1 MPRARERAADAAKR
15 AAAKGSRGTAS
26 KSRGLERAG
35 STEGSGEAKSKPRA
49 RGQAGGAVD
58 LAAGPSSA
66 LQRSIPA
73 SRLRVITDLPPRPG
87 AYVLYWMIAARR
99 TRHSFALQRARAW
112 AEELRCPLLVL
123 EPLRVDYRWAADR
136 HHVFV
141 LQGMAD
147 QRARLRAA
155 GVRYLPYAEP
165 EPGAARGL
173 LAALA
178 ERAAVVVTDDWPA
191 FFLPRMVE
199 AAGRR
204 LDVRLEAVDGNGL
217 LPMRAT
223 DRVFTVAHSFRAY
236 LQREL
241 PACLEALPRPDPLA
255 GYGLGAAT
263 VPRAVLE
270 RWPMLGDAELSDPAR
285 LAATL
290 PIDHAPAPV
299 ERVGGERAG
308 TARLERFL
316 DEGLPRYLDE
326 RSHPDADATSGL
338 SPWLH
343 YGHVSTHQVLHAL
356 ADREGWT
363 PASLGPAQA
372 GTRDGFWGASA
383 AAEAFL
389 DELVTWRELG
399 FNYCA
404 HRDDIDRFESLPEWA
419 RRTMAEHAS
428 DPRPHRY
435 DLATLEAGE
444 TSDPLWNAS
453 QRQLLREGRIH
464 NYMRM
469 LWGKKIYEWSE
480 SGEQALAHM
489 IALNDRWAVD
499 GRDPNSYSGI
509 TWVLGRYD
517 RAWGPERPIF
527 GKLRYMT
534 SSSTARKLRVREYLA
549 RYGDEPGTAANARG
563 RRGTARRRSA

>member
-1 MPRARERAADAAKR
+1 MEPERSPSIALRE
-15 AAAKGSRGTAS
+15 S
-26 KSRGLERAG
+26 
-35 STEGSGEAKSKPRA
+35 
-49 RGQAGGAVD
+49 V
-58 LAAGPSSA
+58 
-66 LQRSIPA
+66 PA
-73 SRLRVITDLPPRPG
+73 SRLRVVTDLPPRPGAG

-99 TRHSFALQRARAW
+99 TRYSFALQRARAW

-123 EPLRVDYRWAADR
+123 EPLRAGHRWAADR

-165 EPGAARGL
+165 EPGAGRGL

-191 FFLPRMVE
+191 FFLPRMVA

-204 LDVRLEAVDGNGL
+204 LHTRLEAVDGNGL
-217 LPMRAT
+217 LPMRSA
-223 DRVFTVAHSFRAY
+223 DRVFTRAHSFRAY

-241 PACLEALPRPDPLA
+241 PEHLEQLPRPDPLR
-255 GYGLGAAT
+255 GYGLGAARLPRT
-263 VPRAVLE
+263 VLQ
-270 RWPMLGDAELSDPAR
+270 RWPMLGEAELRQPER
-285 LAATL
+285 MVATL
-290 PIDHAPAPV
+290 PIDHGPGPV
-299 ERVGGERAG
+299 ERTGGERAG

-326 RSHPDADATSGL
+326 RNHPDADAGSGL

-343 YGHVSTHQVLHAL
+343 FGHVSTHQVLHAL
-356 ADREGWT
+356 AEREDWT
-363 PASLGPAQA
+363 PMRLGPAQG
-372 GTRDGFWGASA
+372 GTREGYWGTSA

-404 HRDDIDRFESLPEWA
+404 HRDDADRFESLPEWA
-419 RRTMAEHAS
+419 RRTMAEHAG
-428 DPRPHRY
+428 DPRPHLY
-435 DLATLEAGE
+435 DLDALQEAR
-444 TSDPLWNAS
+444 TADPLWNAA

-464 NYMRM
+464 NYLRM
-469 LWGKKIYEWSE
+469 LWGKKIYEWSA
-480 SGEQALAHM
+480 SGEQALARM
-489 IALNDRWAVD
+489 LELNNRWGVD

-509 TWVLGRYD
+509 AWVLGRYD
-517 RAWGPERPIF
+517 RAWGPERPVH

-534 SSSTARKLRVREYLA
+534 SDSTARKLRVREYLA
-549 RYGDEPGTAANARG
+549 RYAAEPRAPAPV
-563 RRGTARRRSA
+563 RRRR